1 MQRSRTG
8 RLLVALLLMFVFV
21 LGVVVLVVEMWV
33 KPAVEREIAD
43 GVADE
48 LALSTRP
55 DVSIRGFPLALNAL
69 RESVDGLD
77 ISVDG
82 EEFEGLRVEQV
93 ELQVDEVAFSSNELL
108 GGGGT
113 IEVAG
118 GDGTATITDDDLTDY
133 LAGTGVPIVVR
144 FEQGAVRATGTVTVA
159 GISADASVEGELVLA
174 GDVLRFTPTTVD
186 ASAFTSVA
194 DVGAVEDEV
203 IRQFTFQTPVPVLQG
218 VTLTEARIGDGVAT
232 IGATFGFLAI
242 TYG

>member
-8 RLLVALLLMFVFV
+8 RLIVALLLMLLFV

-55 DVSIRGFPLALNAL
+55 DVSIRGFPLALHAL
-69 RESVDGLD
+69 RESVEGLD

-93 ELQVDEVAFSSNELL
+93 ELHVDEVVFSSNELL

-133 LAGTGVPIVVR
+133 LTGTGLPIAVR
-144 FEQGAVRATGTVTVA
+144 FEQGAVRATGTVSVA

-194 DVGAVEDEV
+194 DVGAVESEV
-203 IRQFTFQTPVPVLQG
+203 IRQFTFQTPVPVLEG
-218 VTLTEARIGDGVAT
+218 VTLTEVRVGDGVAT

-242 TYG
+242 TY